1 MTRPLTIVHV
11 SSFPFG
17 LRPAFQHSVGVKL
30 SNGLIRNGHLVLN
43 FSDRDVARARSIFG
57 SRRFGRRPANDAL
70 ITFCNFHRP
79 DVILLG
85 HADVIAPETLA
96 RLRGVLP
103 GVRIAQY
110 NVDPLFE
117 PDNIGRL
124 TSKFGVVDASFVTT
138 AGPAMRALRA
148 GGNQVA
154 FMANPMDASIER
166 GRCDLVDALPH
177 DLFYACGN
185 PGRPLRHVCGRDW
198 DMDDFVAMLGAR
210 LPGLR
215 LLLGGV
221 GGRPH
226 LTGAAYQSALETAA
240 IGLNISRRPDSYL
253 YSSDRIAQM
262 IGNGQ
267 VVMMERATGY
277 GDIFGDDEMVFF
289 TTLDE
294 LVDQAS
300 RLAADPARRR
310 AIATAGR
317 ARYHA
322 LFNEQA
328 VAADLLNILLHDA
341 DPDRIPG
348 LPNA

>member
-70 ITFCNFHRP
+70 ITFCRFHRP
-79 DVILLG
+79 DVVLLG

-96 RLRGVLP
+96 RLRDVLP

-124 TSKFGVVDASFVTT
+124 TSKFAVVDASFVTT
-138 AGPAMRALRA
+138 AGPAMRALRK
-148 GGNQVA
+148 GGQLVA

-198 DMDDFVAMLGAR
+198 NMDDFVAMLGAR

-289 TTLDE
+289 STLDE

-300 RLAADPARRR
+300 RLATDHARRR